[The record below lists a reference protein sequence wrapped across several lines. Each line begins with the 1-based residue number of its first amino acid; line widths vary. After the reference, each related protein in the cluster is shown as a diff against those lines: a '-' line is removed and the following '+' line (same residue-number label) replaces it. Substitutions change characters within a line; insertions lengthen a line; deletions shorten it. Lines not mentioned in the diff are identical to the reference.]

1 MTGFEPRNSCF
12 RKQPL
17 YRLGSGKLLAW
28 SISIFDQ
35 MNYLPPFYL
44 TSQLFIAEMVC
55 SLIQKYLTISLSL
68 SLSPSLSLSL
78 SLSLF
83 FPVLSRKQ
91 KKSFP
96 FNRMKSIWKKN
107 SKLIFIISRYHFL
120 APAQTGIVPLV
131 PHA

>member
-17 YRLGSGKLLAW
+17 YRLGSGKLKAW

-55 SLIQKYLTISLSL
+55 SLIQKYLTISLS
-68 SLSPSLSLSL
+68 PSLSLL
-78 SLSLF
+78 SCFKS
-83 FPVLSRKQ
+83 KT
-91 KKSFP
+91 KKIVSVQSDEV
-96 FNRMKSIWKKN
+96 NLEKKFE
-107 SKLIFIISRYHFL
+107 IDFYHL
-120 APAQTGIVPLV
+120 
-131 PHA
+131 

>member
-1 MTGFEPRNSCF
+1 MTGFEPRNSCL

-17 YRLGSGKLLAW
+17 YRLGSGKLKAW

-68 SLSPSLSLSL
+68 SLSLSLP
-78 SLSLF
+78 LSLF

>member
-17 YRLGSGKLLAW
+17 YRLGSGKLKAW

-68 SLSPSLSLSL
+68 SLSLSLPLSLSL
-78 SLSLF
+78 LSCF
-83 FPVLSRKQ
+83 KSKT
-91 KKSFP
+91 KKIVSVQSDEV
-96 FNRMKSIWKKN
+96 NLEKKFE
-107 SKLIFIISRYHFL
+107 IDFYHL
-120 APAQTGIVPLV
+120 
-131 PHA
+131 

>member
-78 SLSLF
+78 SL
-83 FPVLSRKQ
+83 LSCFKSKT

-96 FNRMKSIWKKN
+96 FNRMKSIWKKI

>member
-17 YRLGSGKLLAW
+17 YRLGSGKLKAW

-68 SLSPSLSLSL
+68 P
-78 SLSLF
+78 LSLF